1 MATAP
6 MIADTNAYSQTD
18 IVQPVQ
24 EYPVEFVSW
33 LRSQEQDA
41 ADTALNDERAVK
53 LAFYNGE
60 PFGNEEDGRSQ
71 VVTRDVA
78 EVVDYMTVSV
88 LRTMVSGERV
98 VEFEAV
104 SGADRELVE
113 QANEA
118 VSQQFMRMQDG
129 YRVLHD
135 ALKAGLLEITGAIK
149 TFAADKQER
158 REEEVNDLQ
167 LAMMQDQGVEI
178 IAAEPLSDPTIDP
191 QTGEEVAG
199 TWSVAYLVNTVEF
212 PDVPIPNEEL
222 LVAKDARSLAEAVYS
237 AHKVRKTVSD
247 LREMGF
253 VFDEDTLEYS
263 DQSSQN
269 LANSREPQRVSQTT
283 YRDGPNRICW
293 LLEEYARYDLDGDGV
308 AELLRVQRV
317 GNEIFTCTPI
327 EFNLI
332 EEWCPFPMQHRRIG
346 QALADKV
353 MDIQLVRSVLL
364 RQSLDNLY
372 LTNAPRTLL
381 HENGVGDTTIDDLLS
396 VRPGGIVRWTGSV
409 APAPMTTPF
418 VAESS
423 FQALEFMAGERESR
437 TGITRMNQGLD
448 QDAISKTATGQ
459 AMMQAAGQQI
469 EEYVARNFAEFMGR
483 VFRKKYRL
491 MREFGQ
497 PFSIIVDGQPV
508 AVDPSKWPEHVRVA
522 VRVGLGSGRKDQR
535 IANRMMLL
543 QLQEKA
549 AMSDIPITNKMIFES
564 INGLV
569 KDLNLGVATD
579 YWPGPDTP
587 EPEPGQDPALVKV
600 QADAQAQAAQ
610 LQAKQEEMALTLQ
623 LKREEAAAK
632 IDMMREE
639 AAAKL
644 ELERERAQS
653 EAALAIRQQ
662 DFEMAMAR
670 EQMQLQREQ
679 AEHKASLAETDA
691 VSKKRPGG
699 DLDK

>member
-1 MATAP
+1 MASQPIIDVNAYGQAAMAT
-6 MIADTNAYSQTD
+6 IAED
-18 IVQPVQ
+18 
-24 EYPVEFVSW
+24 YPVEFINW
-33 LRSQEQDA
+33 LRGQESDA
-41 ADTALNDERAVK
+41 ADTALNDQRAVK

-60 PFGNEEDGRSQ
+60 AFGNEEEGRSQ

-104 SGADRELVE
+104 AGQDKEAVE

-118 VSQQFMRMQDG
+118 VAQQFMRMQDG

-135 ALKAGLLEITGAIK
+135 ALKAGLLEITGAVK
-149 TFAADKQER
+149 TFAEEKRER
-158 REEEVNDLQ
+158 RDVEIDEDQ
-167 LAMMQDQGVEI
+167 LALLDEQGVEI
-178 IAAEPLSDPTIDP
+178 IAAEQLSEAIGDPA
-191 QTGEEVAG
+191 TGQLVEPAM
-199 TWSVAYLVNTVEF
+199 WRVAYFEKVVAF
-212 PDVPIPNEEL
+212 PDIPIPNEEL
-222 LVAKDARSLAEAVYS
+222 LVAKDARSLADAGYS

-253 VFDEDTLEYS
+253 EFDDTTLEYS
-263 DQSSQN
+263 DPNSQS
-269 LANSREPQRVSQTT
+269 LASAREPTQATQTT
-283 YRDGPNRICW
+283 YRDGPNRVCW
-293 LLEEYARYDLDGDGV
+293 LLEEYARYDLDGDGI
-308 AELLRVQRV
+308 AELLRIQRV
-317 GNEIFTCTPI
+317 GNTIFTCTPI

-372 LTNAPRTLL
+372 LSNAPRTLL
-381 HENGVGDTTIDDLLS
+381 HDQGIGDTTIDDLLS

-409 APAPMTTPF
+409 APTPIVTPF

-469 EEYVARNFAEFMGR
+469 EEYVARNFAEFMAR

-497 PFSIIVDGQPV
+497 PFAIIVDGKPV
-508 AVDPSKWPEHVRVA
+508 EVDPKQWPEHVRVA
-522 VRVGLGSGRKDQR
+522 VRVGLGSGRKEQR
-535 IANRMMLL
+535 VQNRMMLL
-543 QLQEKA
+543 QLQQA
-549 AMSDIPITNKMIFES
+549 AAQSEIPITNAMIFES

-587 EPEPGQDPALVKV
+587 EPEPGPDPAMAK
-600 QADAQAQAAQ
+600 AQAEMQIKAAEVD
-610 LQAKQEEMALTLQ
+610 AKKQEAALNLQ
-623 LKREEAAAK
+623 LKREEAEARMAL
-632 IDMMREE
+632 MREE

-644 ELERERAQS
+644 ELERGRALAEQD
-653 EAALAIRQQ
+653 LAIRQQ

-670 EQMQLQREQ
+670 EQMTLQREQ
-679 AEHKASLAETDA
+679 AEHKASIAEQDA